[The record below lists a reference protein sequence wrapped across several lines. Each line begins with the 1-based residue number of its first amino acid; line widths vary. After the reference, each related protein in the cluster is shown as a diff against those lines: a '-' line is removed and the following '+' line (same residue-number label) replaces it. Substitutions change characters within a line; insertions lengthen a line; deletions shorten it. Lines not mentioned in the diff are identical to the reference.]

1 MRKKKKA
8 AKQKDNFVIGVA
20 VYTFVAVMAA
30 IFIGSILSQNTLIAE
45 GFGGVKK
52 TAPKIQVKQVK
63 NNVLDFNQI
72 ADQVGNYIQD
82 NIKTIAAANNAGD
95 GGSTVDSVNIINI
108 NRALVFYHE
117 NSDQY
122 LAEMV
127 FSDKDGKV
135 SINRFILKIK
145 NDQDFSHGVYGQD

>member
-1 MRKKKKA
+1 
-8 AKQKDNFVIGVA
+8 
-20 VYTFVAVMAA
+20 MAA

-95 GGSTVDSVNIINI
+95 GGSTVDSVNIITSTGRSFFITRIPTNI
-108 NRALVFYHE
+108 WRKWF
-117 NSDQY
+117 
-122 LAEMV
+122 LAT
-127 FSDKDGKV
+127 KTA
-135 SINRFILKIK
+135 R
-145 NDQDFSHGVYGQD
+145 